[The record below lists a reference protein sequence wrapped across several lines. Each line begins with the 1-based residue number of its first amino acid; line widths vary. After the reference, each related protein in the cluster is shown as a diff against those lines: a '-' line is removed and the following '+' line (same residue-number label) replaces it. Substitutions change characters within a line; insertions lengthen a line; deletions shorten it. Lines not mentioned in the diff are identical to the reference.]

1 MAELRMVPEQ
11 AFVEPSLPNLH
22 DYVRARTH
30 TGTGAIDT
38 LSPRRQESGHMGSS
52 SRAGARTDQTY
63 RAAGLEE
70 FAGWIEDLL
79 RSRDYDIDSP
89 RGGGRSKLADDA
101 GVHRAA
107 VSRLLQRQSMPDLE
121 TMRRIAAV
129 LGVPLR
135 EMLIRSGR
143 LTEDDLPLTGGG
155 RPADGTG
162 TGNVAGAVA
171 GTGNGSAVGSE
182 DSEVRLP
189 LSPEEAA
196 CRMGVPPEL
205 HGLFAKVARQF
216 LPEGG

>member
-1 MAELRMVPEQ
+1 
-11 AFVEPSLPNLH
+11 
-22 DYVRARTH
+22 
-30 TGTGAIDT
+30 
-38 LSPRRQESGHMGSS
+38 MGSS
-52 SRAGARTDQTY
+52 SRAGARTDHTY

-79 RSRDYDIDSP
+79 RGRGYDIDSP

-155 RPADGTG
+155 RPVDGDG
-162 TGNVAGAVA
+162 GWD
-171 GTGNGSAVGSE
+171 GSGE
-182 DSEVRLP
+182 GHTL

-196 CRMGVPPEL
+196 RRMGVPPEL
-205 HGLFAKVARQF
+205 RDLFAKVARQF

>member
-1 MAELRMVPEQ
+1 MA
-11 AFVEPSLPNLH
+11 
-22 DYVRARTH
+22 
-30 TGTGAIDT
+30 
-38 LSPRRQESGHMGSS
+38 SS
-52 SRAGARTDQTY
+52 ARAGARTDQTY
-63 RAAGLEE
+63 RAAGLQE

-79 RSRDYDIDSP
+79 RARGYDIDSP

-143 LTEDDLPLTGGG
+143 LTEDDLPLTGGH
-155 RPADGTG
+155 PADG
-162 TGNVAGAVA
+162 
-171 GTGNGSAVGSE
+171 E
-182 DSEVRLP
+182 EHLR

-205 HGLFAKVARQF
+205 RDLFAKVARQF